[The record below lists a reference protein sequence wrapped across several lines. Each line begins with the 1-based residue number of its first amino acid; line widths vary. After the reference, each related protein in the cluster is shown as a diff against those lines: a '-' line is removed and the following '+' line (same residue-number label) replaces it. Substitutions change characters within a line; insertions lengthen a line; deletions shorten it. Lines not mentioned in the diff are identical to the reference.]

1 MTPRH
6 ALAFGILGVVALM
19 LLPVMAPPYYATLM
33 IPIFGYA
40 IALLGFNL
48 LFGYTGLLSFGH
60 AMFLGAGAYGAA
72 VMAGVLGIRLFETML
87 LAVVLGTMIAALPI
101 GFVCVRR
108 VGIFFGML
116 TLAFGMLFYSFLF
129 KFYHVTGGDS
139 GMRVPRMKI
148 LGLEL
153 TQYNK
158 IELLAGPFYY
168 YCLALLIIA
177 ALLMWRIVHSP
188 FGLHLK
194 AIRDNTRKAEYLGV
208 HVHRCRL
215 AAFVISAG
223 FGAAGG
229 AILGFRIGLADP
241 ELVYWTHSGQL
252 VFMAVLGGFSNFFG
266 PIIGAF
272 AYILLQ
278 DQLQSLTQYWRFVL
292 GAILALIVIAAPG
305 GIAGISDLLT
315 RRFSRADP

>member
-1 MTPRH
+1 MKRAAAFAGAGTL
-6 ALAFGILGVVALM
+6 ALA
-19 LLPVMAPPYYATLM
+19 LLPLAAPPYYATLM
-33 IPIFGYA
+33 IPFFGYA

-72 VMAGVLGIRLFETML
+72 FFAGVLGIQSFEL
-87 LAVVLGTMIAALPI
+87 VLSAVVLCTMLAAIPI
-101 GFVCVRR
+101 GFLCVRN

-129 KFYHVTGGDS
+129 KFYHLTGGDS
-139 GMRVPRMKI
+139 GMRVPRMSI

-153 TQYNK
+153 AQYNK

-168 YCLALLIIA
+168 YCLALLVIA
-177 ALLMWRIVHSP
+177 AES
-188 FGLHLK
+188 LK
-194 AIRDNTRKAEYLGV
+194 ALRDNARKAEYLGV
-208 HVHRCRL
+208 HVHRFRL

-266 PIIGAF
+266 PIIGALAF
-272 AYILLQ
+272 TLLQ
-278 DQLQSLTQYWRFVL
+278 DQLQSLTQYWRFIL
-292 GAILALIVIAAPG
+292 GAILAIIVIGFPG
-305 GIAGISDLLT
+305 GIAAIPDMLRPI
-315 RRFSRADP
+315 RRVDA